1 MKEGGEKKDK
11 SVPTDVVYD
20 GVKLGLVP
28 RGEEDIETRFGELN
42 RKLASDA
49 IRRARDDLVR
59 PGRQADKADSKDIRH
74 IARSKHAKRRSVLSV
89 LLAKI

>member
-1 MKEGGEKKDK
+1 MR
-11 SVPTDVVYD
+11 TDVVYD

-28 RGEEDIETRFGELN
+28 RGEEDVETRFGELN

-49 IRRARDDLVR
+49 IRRARDDLPR
-59 PGRQADKADSKDIRH
+59 SSKQARQTANKFIISHAPSKQ
-74 IARSKHAKRRSVLSV
+74 KRKSV